1 MIEIRGLSNETVV
14 LDGEWFEKLRGGTSK
29 TRLPAA
35 SFVSAEVKEIDRR
48 KKLFGGDREQLIQ
61 VTLTFDR
68 PPFVG
73 LMTPATNREKVDA
86 LLAGLAAARDSTQRP
101 MQ

>member
-35 SFVSAEVKEIDRR
+35 SFVSAEVTETNRR
-48 KKLFGGDREQLIQ
+48 KKLFGGEREQLLQ
-61 VTLTFDR
+61 VTLTFSR

-73 LMTPATNREKVDA
+73 LMTSAENRAKVDA
-86 LLAGLAAARDSTQRP
+86 LVAGLEAARDAG
-101 MQ
+101 

>member
-1 MIEIRGLSNETVV
+1 
-14 LDGEWFEKLRGGTSK
+14 
-29 TRLPAA
+29 
-35 SFVSAEVKEIDRR
+35 VKEIDRR

-73 LMTPATNREKVDA
+73 LMTQAENREKVDA
-86 LLAGLAAARDSTQRP
+86 LLTGLAAARDGAQRP
-101 MQ
+101 GQ

>member
-1 MIEIRGLSNETVV
+1 MLEIHGLSNETVV

>member
-1 MIEIRGLSNETVV
+1 MIEIHGLSNDTVV

-35 SFVSAEVKEIDRR
+35 SFVSADVKETDRR
-48 KKLFGGDREQLIQ
+48 KKMFGGEREQLIQ
-61 VTLTFDR
+61 VTFTFDR

-73 LMTPATNREKVDA
+73 LMTPATNRAKVDA
-86 LLAGLAAARDSTQRP
+86 LLAGLAAARDGS
-101 MQ
+101 

>member
-1 MIEIRGLSNETVV
+1 MLEIHGLSNETVV

-35 SFVSAEVKEIDRR
+35 SFVSAEVTETNRR
-48 KKLFGGDREQLIQ
+48 KKLFGGEQLLQ
-61 VTLTFDR
+61 VTLTFSR

-73 LMTPATNREKVDA
+73 LMTSAENRAKVDA
-86 LLAGLAAARDSTQRP
+86 LVAGLEAARDAG
-101 MQ
+101 

>member
-1 MIEIRGLSNETVV
+1 MLEIHGLSNETVV

-35 SFVSAEVKEIDRR
+35 SFVSAEVTETNRR
-48 KKLFGGDREQLIQ
+48 KKLFGGEREQLLQ
-61 VTLTFDR
+61 VTFSR

-73 LMTPATNREKVDA
+73 LMTSAENRAKVDA
-86 LLAGLAAARDSTQRP
+86 LVAGLEAARDAG
-101 MQ
+101 

>member
-1 MIEIRGLSNETVV
+1 MIEIHGLSNETVV
-14 LDGEWFEKLRGGTSK
+14 LDGDWFEKLRGGTPK

-101 MQ
+101 TQ